1 MSYLTGLVSVIIP
14 TYKRSDLLPRAI
26 HSVQGQTYR
35 NIEVLVVNDNVSP
48 DDEYSQRLYTLID
61 SIDDD
66 RVRLI
71 SQPNHINGAAARN
84 AGIRDA
90 KGEFI
95 AFLDDDD
102 YWESE
107 KVELQV
113 RQLESLG
120 PEWGMVTCLNILR
133 NKQRIV
139 GASIPYKDG
148 DIFMDVL
155 ERRIGIGMGSALIRR
170 IALDDV
176 GYFDEKLTRH
186 QDLQLF
192 ANLTSKYKVKLVR
205 KHLYDIDVSDA
216 QNRPDTVKLQKIK
229 AEYFDSI
236 KTLLDQLSPTQRK
249 RVFALHDFE
258 TSYSFLKSGNKK
270 RGMQMATGILRSPV
284 TTYLAAER
292 CCRKLFEKKLYKY
305 SLKKYSGILI

>member
-71 SQPNHINGAAARN
+71 SQPKHINGAAARN

-113 RQLESLG
+113 SIRMGISL
-120 PEWGMVTCLNILR
+120 WMCLNG
-133 NKQRIV
+133 V
-139 GASIPYKDG
+139 
-148 DIFMDVL
+148 
-155 ERRIGIGMGSALIRR
+155 
-170 IALDDV
+170 
-176 GYFDEKLTRH
+176 
-186 QDLQLF
+186 
-192 ANLTSKYKVKLVR
+192 
-205 KHLYDIDVSDA
+205 
-216 QNRPDTVKLQKIK
+216 
-229 AEYFDSI
+229 
-236 KTLLDQLSPTQRK
+236 
-249 RVFALHDFE
+249 
-258 TSYSFLKSGNKK
+258 
-270 RGMQMATGILRSPV
+270 
-284 TTYLAAER
+284 
-292 CCRKLFEKKLYKY
+292 
-305 SLKKYSGILI
+305 